1 MPERDADVLSLLR
14 RQIAN
19 ARRLYADG
27 KACERSLTESDTL
40 VVKAG
45 FDTLSV
51 RFIRYDDAHKVRKS
65 WAVRFSTAK
74 PKAEELYDWLASLK

>member
-1 MPERDADVLSLLR
+1 MPDRDPDVLTLLR

-27 KACERSLTESDTL
+27 KACERSLTDTDTL
-40 VVKAG
+40 IVRAG

-51 RFIRYDDAHKVRKS
+51 RYIRHDDAHKVRKS
-65 WAVRFSTAK
+65 WAVRFSTATPK
-74 PKAEELYDWLASLK
+74 PEELYDWLASLK